1 MEVLP
6 TYWNIASDLIQ
17 SRFSTLHFFWKVI
30 TSFLCN
36 LFIFSIRHFSANKPN
51 LTFDISL
58 SLHRK
63 HKCFPSKVWCK
74 QALVWAELKLNFS
87 TTIKALLF
95 KKTFILENVFT
106 KKVRICLLKKLKFVT
121 PKFVEA
127 KARRL
132 LTRMSLCIQTPLPL
146 SLFRQPYYTQIPKP
160 LLCVH
165 QIEENHTTGEFTFK
179 ICIKILT
186 IRGWLVINRSIS
198 IWGLAQ
204 LTCRSSFLVFF
215 TRKEIPSFEKL

>member
-30 TSFLCN
+30 SSFYAIFSSFLSV
-36 LFIFSIRHFSANKPN
+36 ISANKPN

-106 KKVRICLLKKLKFVT
+106 KKVRICLLKKKKFVT
-121 PKFVEA
+121 PKFVKA

-160 LLCVH
+160 LLCVAP
-165 QIEENHTTGEFTFK
+165 
-179 ICIKILT
+179 
-186 IRGWLVINRSIS
+186 NR
-198 IWGLAQ
+198 
-204 LTCRSSFLVFF
+204 
-215 TRKEIPSFEKL
+215 RKPHYRRFHFQDLYNKTKLG

>member
-1 MEVLP
+1 M
-6 TYWNIASDLIQ
+6 
-17 SRFSTLHFFWKVI
+17 
-30 TSFLCN
+30 
-36 LFIFSIRHFSANKPN
+36 
-51 LTFDISL
+51 
-58 SLHRK
+58 
-63 HKCFPSKVWCK
+63 
-74 QALVWAELKLNFS
+74 
-87 TTIKALLF
+87 
-95 KKTFILENVFT
+95 
-106 KKVRICLLKKLKFVT
+106 KKLVKFVT

-165 QIEENHTTGEFTFK
+165 QIEENHITGEFTFK

-215 TRKEIPSFEKL
+215 TEREKRSQVLKSCNEMKTVVKEKSTQWAEREK

>member
-1 MEVLP
+1 M
-6 TYWNIASDLIQ
+6 Q
-17 SRFSTLHFFWKVI
+17 
-30 TSFLCN
+30 SFLSV
-36 LFIFSIRHFSANKPN
+36 ISANKPN

-95 KKTFILENVFT
+95 KKKYSQ
-106 KKVRICLLKKLKFVT
+106 KKVRICLLKKLVKFVT

-160 LLCVH
+160 LLCVAPNRRKPHFRRIHFQDLYKNSYH
-165 QIEENHTTGEFTFK
+165 QGIA
-179 ICIKILT
+179 CY
-186 IRGWLVINRSIS
+186 
-198 IWGLAQ
+198 Q
-204 LTCRSSFLVFF
+204 
-215 TRKEIPSFEKL
+215 

>member
-1 MEVLP
+1 M
-6 TYWNIASDLIQ
+6 
-17 SRFSTLHFFWKVI
+17 
-30 TSFLCN
+30 
-36 LFIFSIRHFSANKPN
+36 
-51 LTFDISL
+51 
-58 SLHRK
+58 
-63 HKCFPSKVWCK
+63 
-74 QALVWAELKLNFS
+74 NFS

-179 ICIKILT
+179 ICIKILS